1 MNDEKEKSHLK
12 SPAEAPGHFCLI
24 ESSKIDLGS
33 GEGAVSRGPGGT
45 AKPVLILHSLT
56 SGDANHET
64 DTMATAI
71 TCSAVLKHL
80 R

>member
-1 MNDEKEKSHLK
+1 MNDGKEKSHLK

-24 ESSKIDLGS
+24 ESSNVDLG
-33 GEGAVSRGPGGT
+33 GEEGAVRRGPGGPE
-45 AKPVLILHSLT
+45 KPLLILHSLT

-64 DTMATAI
+64 GTMATAI
-71 TCSAVLKHL
+71 KCSTVLKHL